1 MQMNPVPTLMCI
13 IFYANLGGALTLI
26 GDPPN
31 VIIGTNKDVIA
42 CVSSPILLFNTP
54 IYYDIVFYR
63 ELLLHNFQCIWA
75 LVCRLFL

>member
-31 VIIGTNKDVIA
+31 VIIGTNKDVIE
-42 CVSSPILLFNTP
+42 S
-54 IYYDIVFYR
+54 
-63 ELLLHNFQCIWA
+63 
-75 LVCRLFL
+75 VCNMIIIFIININ

>member
-42 CVSSPILLFNTP
+42 CVSRPIIIIVEHQFTMVLLFR
-54 IYYDIVFYR
+54 R
-63 ELLLHNFQCIWA
+63 ELLLQNFPCIW
-75 LVCRLFL
+75 VPV

>member
-1 MQMNPVPTLMCI
+1 MNPVPTLICI

-42 CVSSPILLFNTP
+42 SVSLYFT
-54 IYYDIVFYR
+54 
-63 ELLLHNFQCIWA
+63 LLLMTNTYRFKMIIS
-75 LVCRLFL
+75 

>member
-1 MQMNPVPTLMCI
+1 MNPVPTLMCI

-42 CVSSPILLFNTP
+42 SVSNLIWSMLIKLN
-54 IYYDIVFYR
+54 YDLIIV
-63 ELLLHNFQCIWA
+63 
-75 LVCRLFL
+75 

>member
-1 MQMNPVPTLMCI
+1 MNPVPTLMCI

-42 CVSSPILLFNTP
+42 SVSLQFIFNITN
-54 IYYDIVFYR
+54 IMI
-63 ELLLHNFQCIWA
+63 NIK
-75 LVCRLFL
+75 